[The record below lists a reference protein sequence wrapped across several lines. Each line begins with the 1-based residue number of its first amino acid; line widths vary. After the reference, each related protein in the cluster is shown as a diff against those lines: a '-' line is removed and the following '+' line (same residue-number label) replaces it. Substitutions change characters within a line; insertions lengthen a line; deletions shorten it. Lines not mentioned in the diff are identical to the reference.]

1 MKIAFTNFITTLKR
15 YKTASVLNIAGLTL
29 AFITFYIMMAQVY
42 YGFTYNRS
50 IPDNERIYLVTTT
63 NEKEGPYCEFAPR
76 KTTQKIMQECS
87 DVELWGFTELSGQD
101 ERVWRKTD
109 DVYTPYEKEVCKMTP
124 SIIDISSMKLLQ
136 GTKED

>member
-1 MKIAFTNFITTLKR
+1 MKIAFQNFLTTLKR
-15 YKTASVLNIAGLTL
+15 YKTASILNIAGLTL

-76 KTTQKIMQECS
+76 KTTQKIMQEWS
-87 DVELWGFTELSGQD
+87 GGELWGFTEVSGED
-101 ERVWRKTD
+101 ERAGD
-109 DVYTPYEKEVCKMTP
+109 DEIGNRHQTVPDRQNRAHPCRG
-124 SIIDISSMKLLQ
+124 ISNGKS
-136 GTKED
+136 